1 MVTDEA
7 LKVTTPVPEFEAEKL
22 PLNVA
27 EKLSEPADGTVCVMV
42 SVKVPEAPLK
52 PVPDTKVWKLPKLDP
67 VGVFK
72 AVEPRPVKVIISALP
87 IPPEKVTEF
96 VPLPTVSVTL
106 SRTFLSLP
114 SGPGISIVSVV
125 VERPADSVCV

>member
-1 MVTDEA
+1 
-7 LKVTTPVPEFEAEKL
+7 
-22 PLNVA
+22 
-27 EKLSEPADGTVCVMV
+27 MV

-96 VPLPTVSVTL
+96 VPLPAQPAQVKVPEVEKVTGFAFAMTDAAIRTDASKDALTISFNIGLVSL
-106 SRTFLSLP
+106 Y
-114 SGPGISIVSVV
+114 
-125 VERPADSVCV
+125 